1 MKIKKY
7 IAKSMK
13 EALIQ
18 IKQELGEDAIILK
31 TSKTPRKMFS
41 LAGHDEIEVTAAID
55 EQSPTKQAFA
65 ALNVPDTG
73 VYTRPKASAK
83 ASRQHGNHAMEDEG
97 PQAFPFQPPLLPSAV
112 RDDAFQKQSVVEIK
126 DDIRKLKELLTPIL
140 QPKSNETMVADT
152 SAVFDA
158 PWSILYNRLINCE
171 VKAGIA
177 GDLITR
183 IKETGPLSPAEAD
196 KRFLDELNVSFAVS
210 GPLKTKDASA
220 PLVCAFVGPTG
231 AGKTTTL
238 AKLAAHYKLNKN
250 KSISVVTADTYR
262 IAAIEQIRT
271 FTDIMN
277 IQLQVVFSPEE
288 VEEALAACANDDI
301 VFVDT
306 AGRSRKNAEHM
317 RDLHAFLEVLHPDET
332 HLVLSATTKDA
343 DCISMVE
350 QYRPFGVNRILF
362 TKLDETNKLGNIFNT
377 VVQSKMPVSYFT
389 FGQGVPDDIELA
401 QPARFVQRMW
411 KEAME

>member
-7 IAKSMK
+7 IATSMK

-31 TSKTPRKMFS
+31 TLKKPRKMFS

-55 EQSPTKQAFA
+55 DQSPTRQAFA
-65 ALNVPDTG
+65 ALNVPDSG
-73 VYTRPKASAK
+73 VYKRPRAAK
-83 ASRQHGNHAMEDEG
+83 QQGNPAMEDEG
-97 PQAFPFQPPLLPSAV
+97 RQTFPFQPPLMPAV
-112 RDDAFQKQSVVEIK
+112 ARDEAFHKESVMEIK
-126 DDIRKLKELLTPIL
+126 EDIRKLKELLTPIL
-140 QPKSNETMVADT
+140 QPRSGEMAVADMT
-152 SAVFDA
+152 DGFDA

-171 VKAGIA
+171 VKAEVA
-177 GDLITR
+177 KELITR
-183 IKETGPLSPAEAD
+183 IQGKGPLSPAEAD
-196 KRFLDELNVSFAVS
+196 KRFLDELNASFAIS
-210 GPLKTKDASA
+210 GPLKTKESS

-250 KSISVVTADTYR
+250 KSISVLTADTYR

-288 VEEALAACANDDI
+288 VEEAIAACANDDI

-306 AGRSRKNAEHM
+306 AGRSRKNADHM
-317 RDLHAFLEVLHPDET
+317 RDLRAFLEVLHPDEI

-343 DCISMVE
+343 DCMSMVE
-350 QYRPFGVNRILF
+350 QYRPFGVNRVLF
-362 TKLDETNKLGNIFNT
+362 TKLDETGRLGNIFNT
-377 VVQSKMPVSYFT
+377 VIRTKVPVSYFT

>member
-41 LAGHDEIEVTAAID
+41 LPGHDEIEVTAAID
-55 EQSPTKQAFA
+55 EQSPARHAFA
-65 ALNVPDTG
+65 ALNVPGTG
-73 VYTRPKASAK
+73 VYKRPKP
-83 ASRQHGNHAMEDEG
+83 SRQQGSPAMEDEA
-97 PQAFPFQPPLLPSAV
+97 PQAFPFQRPLFPSVAK
-112 RDDAFQKQSVVEIK
+112 DDALRDQGVAEIK
-126 DDIRKLKELLTPIL
+126 EDIRKLKDLLTPIL
-140 QPKSNETMVADT
+140 QHRNAEPTVAD
-152 SAVFDA
+152 AQAGFEA
-158 PWSILYNRLINCE
+158 PWSVLYNRLINCD
-171 VKAGIA
+171 VKADIA
-177 GDLITR
+177 GELIFR
-183 IKETGPLSPAEAD
+183 IQGKGLQSPAEAD
-196 KRFLDELNVSFAVS
+196 KRFLDELNASFVVS
-210 GPLKTKDASA
+210 GPLQTKDVNT

-250 KSISVVTADTYR
+250 KSISVITADTYR

-271 FTDIMN
+271 FADIMN
-277 IQLQVVFSPEE
+277 IQLQVVFSPDE
-288 VEEALAACANDDI
+288 VEDALAACANDDI
-301 VFVDT
+301 VLVDT
-306 AGRSRKNAEHM
+306 AGRSRKNADHM
-317 RDLHAFLEVLHPDET
+317 RDLRAFLDALHPDET

-343 DCISMVE
+343 DCLGAIE
-350 QYRPFGVNRILF
+350 QYRPFGVNRVLF
-362 TKLDETNKLGNIFNT
+362 TKLDETGKLGSIFNT
-377 VVQSKMPVSYFT
+377 VVRSKMPVSYFT

-401 QPARFVQRMW
+401 QPARFVHRMW

>member
-31 TSKTPRKMFS
+31 TSKAPRKMFS
-41 LAGHDEIEVTAAID
+41 IAGHDGIEVTAAVD
-55 EQSPTKQAFA
+55 EQSPASQAFN

-73 VYTRPKASAK
+73 VYKRPKASK
-83 ASRQHGNHAMEDEG
+83 LHGSPAMEDED
-97 PQAFPFQPPLLPSAV
+97 PPAFPFQRPLFPSALK
-112 RDDAFQKQSVVEIK
+112 DDALRNQGVVEIK
-126 DDIRKLKELLTPIL
+126 EDIRKLKELLTPIL
-140 QPKSNETMVADT
+140 QTRGGETA
-152 SAVFDA
+152 SPEPPAGFEA
-158 PWSILYNRLINCE
+158 PWAVLYNRLINCD
-171 VKAGIA
+171 VKADIA
-177 GDLITR
+177 GELIKR
-183 IKETGPLSPAEAD
+183 IQGNGVLSPAEAD
-196 KRFLDELNVSFAVS
+196 KRFLEELNASFAVS
-210 GPLKTKDASA
+210 GPLKAKDGNG
-220 PLVCAFVGPTG
+220 PLICAFVGPTG

-238 AKLAAHYKLNKN
+238 AKLAAHYKLNKK
-250 KSISVVTADTYR
+250 KSISVLTADTYR

-271 FTDIMN
+271 FADIMN

-288 VEEALAACANDDI
+288 VEEALAVCANDDI

-306 AGRSRKNAEHM
+306 AGRSRKNADHM
-317 RDLHAFLEVLHPDET
+317 RDLRVFLEVLRPDET
-332 HLVLSATTKDA
+332 HLVISATTKDS
-343 DCISMVE
+343 DCMSMVE

-362 TKLDETNKLGNIFNT
+362 TKLDETGKLGNIFNT
-377 VVQSKMPVSYFT
+377 VIRSKMPVSYFT

>member
-7 IAKSMK
+7 VAKSMK

-31 TSKTPRKMFS
+31 TSKASRKMFS

-55 EQSPTKQAFA
+55 EQSPARQAFA

-73 VYTRPKASAK
+73 VYKRPKPSK
-83 ASRQHGNHAMEDEG
+83 QHGSHAMENEDAR
-97 PQAFPFQPPLLPSAV
+97 AFAFQPPLLPSV
-112 RDDAFQKQSVVEIK
+112 GKDDAFRSQGVVEIK
-126 DDIRKLKELLTPIL
+126 EDIRKLKELLTPIL
-140 QPKSNETMVADT
+140 QPRGNETT
-152 SAVFDA
+152 SAGAWAGFEA
-158 PWSILYNRLINCE
+158 PWSILYNRLINCD
-171 VKAGIA
+171 VKADIA
-177 GDLITR
+177 GELITR
-183 IKETGPLSPAEAD
+183 IQGTGPLSPAEAD
-196 KRFLDELNVSFAVS
+196 KRFLDELNSSFVVS
-210 GPLKTKDASA
+210 GPLKPKDSS

-250 KSISVVTADTYR
+250 KSISVITADTYR

-288 VEEALAACANDDI
+288 VEEALGACANDDI

-306 AGRSRKNAEHM
+306 AGRSRKNADHM
-317 RDLHAFLEVLHPDET
+317 RDLKAFLEVLHPDET
-332 HLVLSATTKDA
+332 HLVLSATTKDS
-343 DCISMVE
+343 DCAGLVE
-350 QYRPFGVNRILF
+350 QYRPYGVNRVLF
-362 TKLDETNKLGNIFNT
+362 TKLDETGKLGNIFNT
-377 VVQSKMPVSYFT
+377 VVRSKMPVSYFT